1 LTAPGFGR
9 IIPSGERERREVD
22 EEERM
27 ADEEIG
33 HIIHFFPKISV
44 AVIEITAGSL
54 KVGET
59 IRIKGHTSD
68 FTQVVESLQQEH
80 LQVPEIKTGASA
92 GLKVKEHVR
101 EGDKVLRIAA
111 GA

>member
-1 LTAPGFGR
+1 
-9 IIPSGERERREVD
+9 
-22 EEERM
+22 M
-27 ADEEIG
+27 AEEEIG
-33 HIIHFFPKISV
+33 HITHFFPKINV
-44 AVIEITAGSL
+44 AVIEVTAGAL

-68 FTQVVESLQQEH
+68 FTQTVDSLQQEH
-80 LQVPEIKTGASA
+80 LQVPELKPGASA

-101 EGDKVLRIAA
+101 EGDKVYRVKE

>member
-1 LTAPGFGR
+1 
-9 IIPSGERERREVD
+9 
-22 EEERM
+22 M
-27 ADEEIG
+27 AEEEIG
-33 HIIHFFPKISV
+33 RVTHFFPKIGV
-44 AVIEITAGSL
+44 AVIELTAGRV

-68 FTQVVESLQQEH
+68 FTQTVDSLQQEH
-80 LQVPEIKTGASA
+80 QQVPEIAKGASA

-101 EGDKVLRIAA
+101 EGDKVFLVGP

>member
-1 LTAPGFGR
+1 M
-9 IIPSGERERREVD
+9 PSGERERREAD
-22 EEERM
+22 EEGLM

-33 HIIHFFPKISV
+33 HITHFFPKISV
-44 AVIEITAGSL
+44 AVIEVTAGAL

-68 FTQVVESLQQEH
+68 LTQVVESLQQEH
-80 LQVPEIKTGASA
+80 LQVPEIKKGASA

-101 EGDKVLRIAA
+101 EGDKVFRVTA

>member
-1 LTAPGFGR
+1 
-9 IIPSGERERREVD
+9 
-22 EEERM
+22 M
-27 ADEEIG
+27 AEEEIG
-33 HIIHFFPKISV
+33 RITHYFPKIGV
-44 AVIEITAGSL
+44 AVIEVTAGAL

-68 FTQVVESLQQEH
+68 FTQTVDSLQQEH
-80 LQVPEIKTGASA
+80 LQVPELKPGASA

-101 EGDKVLRIAA
+101 EGDKVYLVKA